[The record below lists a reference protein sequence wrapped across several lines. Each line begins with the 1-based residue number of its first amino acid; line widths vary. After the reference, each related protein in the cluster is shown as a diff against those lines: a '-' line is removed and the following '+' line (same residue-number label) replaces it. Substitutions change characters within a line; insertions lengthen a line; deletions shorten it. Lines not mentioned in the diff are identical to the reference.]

1 MLDLTSLFN
10 IIDHLILLN
19 RLEFYFSI
27 QEKSITWEKSY
38 LPDLTWCDWV
48 EDKTSS
54 DKGLHFDVPQGSVL
68 RQMNYCLY
76 TKQIGEIIKHNT
88 KCQCYV
94 DDNLVYTPFK
104 SLDKWDDSSSSVEDC
119 TANIN
124 IWIDRNIMKLNKD

>member
-1 MLDLTSLFN
+1 
-10 IIDHLILLN
+10 
-19 RLEFYFSI
+19 
-27 QEKSITWEKSY
+27 
-38 LPDLTWCDWV
+38 
-48 EDKTSS
+48 
-54 DKGLHFDVPQGSVL
+54 
-68 RQMNYCLY
+68 MNYCLY

-124 IWIDRNIMKLNKD
+124 IWIDSKIMKLNKDKNRIPCFLIHEMCKENAGSSYIIYSMSVINHRLILDKTLCMEN